1 MSKQP
6 YKLYTDKIQDFEC
19 QLYLEGIPLEEAK
32 ARMIVE
38 GKNTSLTFGGTI
50 NKKGNCSIPIGSL
63 GNKLGDISGGLMR
76 LEVLAG
82 DIFFQPWK
90 SSFIIEGREFNEPIN
105 INGVNESVQNS
116 LEIELELNNMKQ
128 DIKDISEKVSDLSK
142 TADEKYTDSVKKWT
156 SPILDLDK
164 IKRGEPQKISEGK
177 VSGLNEL
184 LNKNHKVIEKKVT
197 VEEKEENYKGIVDN
211 WGVIDDDE
219 DFEI

>member
-19 QLYLEGIPLEEAK
+19 QLYLEGVPLEEAK

-38 GKNTSLTFGGTI
+38 GKNTNLTFGGTI
-50 NKKGNCSIPIGSL
+50 NKKGKCSIPIGSL

-90 SSFIIEGREFNEPIN
+90 SSFIIEGREFDEAIN

-142 TADEKYTDSVKKWT
+142 TEDEKYTDSVKKWT
-156 SPILDLDK
+156 SPILDLDN
-164 IKRGEPQKISEGK
+164 IKRGDPPKITEGK

-184 LNKNHKVIEKKVT
+184 LNKNQKVIEKKET
-197 VEEKEENYKGIVDN
+197 KEEKEENYKDIVDN

-219 DFEI
+219 DFEF